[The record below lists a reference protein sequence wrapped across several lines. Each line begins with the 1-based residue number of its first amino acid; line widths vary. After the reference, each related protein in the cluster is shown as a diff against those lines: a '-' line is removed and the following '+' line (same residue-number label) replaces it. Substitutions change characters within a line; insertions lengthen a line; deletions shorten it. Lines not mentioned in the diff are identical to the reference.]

1 MDSSD
6 EEVLDFCRY
15 VDVAKSFRDIKQ
27 TNTVASVSMPLIPS
41 TPVLMTSTPV
51 LMTSTNEDKFDP
63 YPWIKTKLVIPSDPL
78 SSKNM
83 GIYIT
88 KYMYNSARC
97 SCVEH
102 DDCIASQ
109 CDHEVRCIHMV
120 AMMLCTGIVVL
131 LLILTATSSYRIM
144 NGN

>member
-27 TNTVASVSMPLIPS
+27 TNTVASVSMPLIA
-41 TPVLMTSTPV
+41 STPV

-102 DDCIASQ
+102 DDCITSQ
-109 CDHEVRCIHMV
+109 CDHEVRCIHLV

>member
-27 TNTVASVSMPLIPS
+27 TNTVASVSMPLIA
-41 TPVLMTSTPV
+41 STPV

-109 CDHEVRCIHMV
+109 CDHNVRCIHMV